1 MKLAASLA
9 LLAIALAAP
18 AAALV
23 KYDEGG
29 LFIDGVQLLQDANDP
44 FSYYYL
50 PQFPRLATKEDGETL
65 EFMCLKYVGQAGKAS
80 GGLFHALVEFTLP
93 PAQVVEIQKK
103 LEKEQAGAKLR
114 GPVPLQQATE
124 DGRDGL
130 GSFRV
135 VSATLSDSGEGG
147 FARKLIT
154 SGRAPLTPGSKAVVA
169 AMLNQEG
176 ATLLWDTLNSPTS
189 DVSVAITG
197 YYEAAVKAYNA
208 KVEAKMDVIYEH
220 YSRVANMQRGFTKR
234 EMRKINDEL
243 TRSGDIKIEVV
254 DRSKSLGIDAGAM
267 QGIVDIITTKLTEL
281 MFDADAGWAKAPEKE
296 TAVADGQIP
305 GRQERGGFT
314 KWFAGTGDQEYT
326 TDNQYVLKK
335 RKDITRNSFTLNLSL
350 SSTIRVPVD
359 SSGNLGGIYAEF
371 KNDPRYFR
379 VVNLAD
385 TAFEKR
391 QVHFQVDGNYL
402 DSFQDTINFVSVN
415 FRKTYPDQ
423 PAFTT
428 SVVFTH
434 DDIKGGRTMKQVE
447 YPRLGAV
454 EKDWRGYEYQV
465 RWSVRDRPTV
475 GVPAK
480 DDQWISTEDP
490 AVSLVPPFERR
501 IVEIDADPALL
512 KEAGILTAVVEFA
525 TPLVGKPQLQRK
537 ATLRATE
544 SDLRKTVSVYH
555 DREKPIG
562 WRVTWYS
569 RKGQQRGTPAGLEG
583 DYLLVL
589 PPEPIGDGAPK
600 TESAA
605 PAAP

>member
-1 MKLAASLA
+1 MKCAGGIVA
-9 LLAIALAAP
+9 LLAAALAAP

-29 LFIDGVQLLQDANDP
+29 LIIDGVQLLQDANDDS
-44 FSYYYL
+44 SYYYL

-65 EFMCLKYVGQAGKAS
+65 EFLCLKYVGQAGKAS

-93 PAQVVEIQKK
+93 PKQVAALQAK
-103 LEKEQAGAKLR
+103 LDKEHGGAKLR

-124 DGRDGL
+124 DGNQGL

-135 VSATLSDSGEGG
+135 VSATLADSGEGG
-147 FARKLIT
+147 FTRKLVT

-208 KVEAKMDVIYEH
+208 KVTANMDVVYEH
-220 YSRVANMQRGFTKR
+220 FSRFQNKQRGYKKR
-234 EMRKINDEL
+234 ELRQITDEL
-243 TRSGDIKIEVV
+243 TRSGGITIEVV
-254 DRSKSLGIDAGAM
+254 DRSKGLGIDAGAM
-267 QGIVDIITTKLTEL
+267 QGIVDIVTTKLTDL
-281 MFDADAGWAKAPEKE
+281 MFDAEAGWAVAPEKE
-296 TAVADGQIP
+296 VAVEGEQIAR
-305 GRQERGGFT
+305 RQERGGFA
-314 KWFAGTGDQEYT
+314 KFFAGTGNQEYV
-326 TDNQYVLKK
+326 TDDQYVLKK
-335 RKDITRNSFTLNLSL
+335 RKDITRNSFSLNLSL

-359 SSGNLGGIYAEF
+359 SSGNLGGIYADF
-371 KNDPRYFR
+371 KNDQRYFR

-415 FRKTYPDQ
+415 FRKTYADQ
-423 PAFTT
+423 PAFTE

-434 DDIKGGRTMKQVE
+434 DDVKNGRTVKQIE
-447 YPRLGAV
+447 YPRLGAS

-475 GVPAK
+475 GVPAEEDK
-480 DDQWISTEDP
+480 WIPTEDP

-501 IVEIDADPALL
+501 IVDIDSDPALL
-512 KEAGILTAVVEFA
+512 REAGIMTAVVEFA

-537 ATLRATE
+537 ALLRASD

-555 DREKPIG
+555 DRERPIG

-569 RKGQQRGTPAGLEG
+569 RKGQQRGMPAGLEG

-589 PPEPIGDGAPK
+589 PPEPKPDGDAP
-600 TESAA
+600 TQ
-605 PAAP
+605 P